1 MPTLSLCSINFS
13 KETTTYDWNLFHK
26 TMQRKISHDQL
37 KMSNREAYVIPEENI
52 VTYLRHFQQKLDH
65 KAFKTT
71 QILIHGRISE
81 NAGFTVNQLLI

>member
-37 KMSNREAYVIPEENI
+37 KMSNREENI

>member
-1 MPTLSLCSINFS
+1 
-13 KETTTYDWNLFHK
+13 
-26 TMQRKISHDQL
+26 
-37 KMSNREAYVIPEENI
+37 MSNREAYVIPEKNI